1 MKLYFSEDQKIA
13 ELNKIEFE
21 DLIFIA
27 DYIEGEG
34 LDYTMV
40 GVATIDNEV
49 YNDFVITFTL
59 TEKPNT
65 ICVENILDTE
75 WEFYDYCFS

>member
-1 MKLYFSEDQKIA
+1 MKLYFSENQKMN

-21 DLIFIA
+21 DLMFVA
-27 DYIEGEG
+27 DYIEGDE

-40 GVATIDNEV
+40 GVATIDNET
-49 YNDFVITFTL
+49 YNDFVIAFTL

-65 ICVENILDTE
+65 MCVEDILDTE
-75 WEFYDYCFS
+75 WDFYDYTFS